1 MAIACRLDNISFIPD
16 DNNLSPNVYNQL
28 YTLCKD
34 GPFFIEPTGYMNEL
48 LTIRVLDADMQC
60 LNDIVVELKLAVR
73 NFL

>member
-1 MAIACRLDNISFIPD
+1 MAIACRLDNISFIPN
-16 DNNLSPNVYNQL
+16 DNNLSLNAYNQV

-48 LTIRVLDADMQC
+48 LTIRVLDANEQC
-60 LNDIVVELKLAVR
+60 LNDIIVELKLAVR